1 MFSRKRLPYLLL
13 VPAVLAEL
21 LIHIVPMLVGVG
33 MSLLRLT
40 QFFLRDWSRAPFA
53 GLGNF
58 RVAVDVSGPVGAALL
73 RSFGITLLYSVLVVA
88 GSWGL
93 GMLGAALL
101 REPFRGRAA
110 LRTLFLV
117 PFALPVFT
125 SVITWNF
132 MLQRDTG
139 LVNTVLGGHE
149 FWLIGGN
156 SLLSLVIVTIWRSW
170 SFAFLTLTAGLAAV
184 PKELYEAAG
193 VDGAGRWR
201 RFRSVTLP
209 QLAPVNRVLALVL
222 FLWTFNEFTT
232 PYTLFGK
239 VAPAEASVL
248 SIHVYNASF
257 STWNFGVGSA
267 MSVLLLLFLLVVSL
281 VYLRVTDGRRRVQGV

>member
-1 MFSRKRLPYLLL
+1 MRKRLPYLLL
-13 VPAVLAEL
+13 APAVIAEL
-21 LIHIVPMLVGVG
+21 VIHIIPMLVGVG
-33 MSLLRLT
+33 MSVLKLT
-40 QFFLRDWSRAPFA
+40 QFFLRNWARAPFA
-53 GLGNF
+53 GLDNF
-58 RVAVDVSGPVGAALL
+58 RVAVDVSGPIGSALL
-73 RSFGITLLYSVLVVA
+73 RSFGITLAYSVLVVA
-88 GSWGL
+88 GSWLL
-93 GMLGAALL
+93 GMAGAVLL
-101 REPFRGRAA
+101 QHPFRGRAA

-139 LVNTVLGGHE
+139 LVNTVLGTDA
-149 FWLIGGN
+149 FWLIGAN
-156 SLLSLVIVTIWRSW
+156 SFLSLVVVTIWRSW
-170 SFAFLTLTAGLAAV
+170 SFAFLTLTAGLSAV
-184 PKELYEAAG
+184 PKEQYEAAS

-239 VAPAEASVL
+239 VAPQEASVL
-248 SIHVYNASF
+248 SIHIYNASF

-281 VYLRVTDGRRRVQGV
+281 AYLWLTGRRRDVPAV